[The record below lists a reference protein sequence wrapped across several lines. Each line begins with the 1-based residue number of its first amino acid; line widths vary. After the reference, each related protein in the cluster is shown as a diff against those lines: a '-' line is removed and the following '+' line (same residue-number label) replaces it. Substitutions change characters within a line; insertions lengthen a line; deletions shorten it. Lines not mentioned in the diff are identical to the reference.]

1 MSALPELTVA
11 KVIQACGK
19 IEGRVKLQKIVYL
32 LSAMGYELPFRD
44 FQVSYHGPFSPQLAG
59 ALDFLV
65 DARVLEEKEIE
76 VGSEHPRFDY
86 EPSPRYS
93 ELLSTYVQVTGP
105 QDKPGLRKIA
115 SRLAQQDRPTLEI
128 AATMCFLER
137 EEGCSRDVLRS
148 ELKGLKGHLPEFD
161 TIVEEAHELL
171 SELGLRVS

>member
-44 FQVSYHGPFSPQLAG
+44 FQVSYHGPFSPHLAG

-65 DARVLEEKEIE
+65 DAHVLEEKEIE

-105 QDKPGLRKIA
+105 QDKPELGKIA

-128 AATMCFLER
+128 AATLCFLHT
-137 EEGCSRDVLRS
+137 EEGCSGDRLNG
-148 ELKGLKGHLPEFD
+148 ELATLKGHLPDFNAKAR
-161 TIVEEAHELL
+161 EAHGLL
-171 SELGLRVS
+171 GQLGFAVT